1 MSCGCSVDVHQT
13 STEHQFVD
21 VLGIK
26 NLMYCGSLVDVPQAA
41 NIHRR
46 STGHQLFDVGIE
58 HQKIDVLW
66 IFCGCPFD
74 VLGIK
79 SLIYYGSFVDL
90 QDLFLIFFNAPL
102 PTPPIPRGPHNFS
115 QLASRAIDSLKYGF
129 INSLFTFSLHLFL
142 ICNYWQTLDPF
153 FVCAYHHRWLYRR

>member
-1 MSCGCSVDVHQT
+1 MDLLLMFPKQQTSTEAPQDINYMMLESNIKKLMSCGSSVDVHQT
-13 STEHQFVD
+13 STE
-21 VLGIK
+21 
-26 NLMYCGSLVDVPQAA
+26 N
-41 NIHRR
+41 
-46 STGHQLFDVGIE
+46 QL
-58 HQKIDVLW
+58 
-66 IFCGCPFD
+66 FD

-79 SLIYYGSFVDL
+79 SLMYYGSFVDL

-142 ICNYWQTLDPF
+142 ICNY
-153 FVCAYHHRWLYRR
+153 